1 MDAPFMTF
9 SSPFKL
15 VISTV
20 GKDRPGL
27 VARMCEAISN
37 AQGNIDDSTM
47 TRLGGQFSMI
57 YIVHFTRAEDL
68 ERFKDAIVEIK
79 KEGLF
84 HVDLCLL
91 SAEDEPMLP
100 ETQIAPKARKYLL
113 SVGGY
118 DRTGITYAFSKA
130 LAGFGINITDLHAHR
145 INGENGIVYML
156 AIEMDVPLTV
166 NDNEMKTTLENLG
179 QKLNLDVRLR
189 SMDAIIL

>member
-1 MDAPFMTF
+1 MTP
-9 SSPFKL
+9 SSLIKL

-37 AQGNIDDSTM
+37 ANGNIDDSTM

-57 YIVHFTRAEDL
+57 YIVHFESPDHIEL
-68 ERFKDAIVEIK
+68 FKTAIRQIEE
-79 KEGLF
+79 EGLF
-84 HVDLCLL
+84 HVDIRPL
-91 SAEDEPMLP
+91 SPDEEPDLP
-100 ETQIAPKARKYLL
+100 ETTTRSKSRKYLL

-130 LAGFGINITDLHAHR
+130 LAAFDINITDVHAHR
-145 INGENGIVYML
+145 INGEDGIVYML
-156 AIEMDVPLTV
+156 AIEMDVPLNV
-166 NDNEMKTTLENLG
+166 DEAEMKADLETLGKE
-179 QKLNLDVRLR
+179 LNLDVRLR

>member
-1 MDAPFMTF
+1 MMP
-9 SSPFKL
+9 SSLIKL

-57 YIVHFTRAEDL
+57 YIVHFNSLDNL
-68 ERFKDAIVEIK
+68 ERFKIAIAQIEE
-79 KEGLF
+79 EGLF
-84 HVDLCLL
+84 HVDIRPL
-91 SAEDEPMLP
+91 APDEEPDLP
-100 ETQIAPKARKYLL
+100 DSSVSLKSHKYLL

-130 LAGFGINITDLHAHR
+130 LAAFHINITDVHAHR
-145 INGENGIVYML
+145 INGEDGIVYML
-156 AIEMDVPLTV
+156 AIEMDVPLNV
-166 NDNEMKTTLENLG
+166 DEAEMKANLEALG
-179 QKLNLDVRLR
+179 KELNLDVRLR